1 MKALGWSSGECA
13 SEERF
18 GQDGKAQTGLPPPR
32 DVRRGKRSRR
42 ELAGEGGGAAG
53 EGEVEMGV
61 GGEVLMNMVTVRM
74 RIRMRMMMLAQG

>member
-32 DVRRGKRSRR
+32 DVRRGKRSKR
-42 ELAGEGGGAAG
+42 ELAGDGGGAAG
-53 EGEVEMGV
+53 DGEVEMGV
-61 GGEVLMNMVTVRM
+61 GGEVLMNMVMVEDENEDEDED
-74 RIRMRMMMLAQG
+74 LAQG